1 MRANGGAHVSKLLS
15 KGKIIMATV
24 NIYRTKLKAASRFMA
39 VQDIRF
45 YLNGVLIESNDI
57 QTRIVATDG
66 HTLFA
71 GYDDAKGDNVGSFAG
86 IMPADTVKQILG
98 WKANYKT
105 ANDMPV
111 VLTTSDDPTGEH
123 RAEWCGNICI
133 FRLIEGKF
141 PDYARVVPTD
151 VNGAPAFYQPEYLLR
166 CSKAAIDLNTN
177 KLGHFDFKQ
186 GGDGSGIAVF
196 SPQSFAVIMPI
207 RNTVADVA
215 DVAWARAP
223 LPAPTADEQAAA

>member
-1 MRANGGAHVSKLLS
+1 
-15 KGKIIMATV
+15 MATV

-45 YLNGVLIESNDI
+45 YINGVLIESNDI

-86 IMPADTVKQILG
+86 IMPADTVKAILS

-111 VLTTSDDPTGEH
+111 VVTTSDDPCGEH
-123 RAEWCGNICI
+123 RAEWCGNVCI

-141 PDYARVVPTD
+141 LDYTRVIPQALSGLAGHYNPDYLARAKAAAVD
-151 VNGAPAFYQPEYLLR
+151 LGAP
-166 CSKAAIDLNTN
+166 KAYGINLTQN
-177 KLGHFDFKQ
+177 
-186 GGDGSGIAVF
+186 GDGPALVTF
-196 SPQSFAVIMPI
+196 SPQAFAVIMPMRGEPGDI
-207 RNTVADVA
+207 GAAD
-215 DVAWARAP
+215 WARAKITEQVDY
-223 LPAPTADEQAAA
+223 PALQAERAKAAA

>member
-1 MRANGGAHVSKLLS
+1 
-15 KGKIIMATV
+15 MATV

-39 VQDIRF
+39 VQDIRY
-45 YLNGVLIESNDI
+45 YLNGLLIESNEL
-57 QTRIVATDG
+57 QSRIVATDG

-86 IMPADTVKQILG
+86 IMPADTVKAILS
-98 WKANYKT
+98 WKAPHKS

-111 VLTTSDDPTGEH
+111 VVTTSDDPAGEH
-123 RAEWCGNICI
+123 RAAWCGNVCI

-141 PDYARVVPTD
+141 PDYARVVPATID
-151 VNGAPAFYQPEYLLR
+151 AGISFFQPDYLLR
-166 CSKAAIDLNTN
+166 CTKAAQDLNTSA
-177 KLGHFDFKQ
+177 KGFFAFKCAQ
-186 GGDGSGIAVF
+186 DGTGIAVF

-207 RNTVADVA
+207 KTTVADVA

-223 LPAPTADEQAAA
+223 LPAPAADEQAAAA